1 MGSGRTLKL
10 VVCELLQFAGLCVPL
25 IVVMQRFA
33 AIVAKVQGGGST
45 GGAYWLIVASSVA
58 YVTSVAL
65 LVWVPLKY
73 MVFAKKRFLV
83 GRKKW
88 RPVALVFVIVSTM
101 PCFAFLIASS
111 EVQIRNN
118 LRHDTFGELPVS
130 LILFSLIC
138 MDVVERIRH
147 CRLTG
152 QDNPARETEIPS
164 SVVTHV
170 EQVTPINPA
179 VPGSVI
185 TGSGTSGPRLP
196 GQVTGSQVVPAGT
209 TGQRGSDRSHIGS
222 GLRTE
227 PNGTVPRIPGSSE
240 RGFRASESG
249 SHVTH
254 TRSGPL
260 RFLWASDA
268 RADVFVDG
276 FMFWMDTAEMTRAV
290 SHPLVC
296 YSGWVCPIYVF
307 CCLSCL
313 RVAVTPHD
321 PLLSSLG
328 VVLQDL
334 PFLFVRAGLLAFIGL
349 VTPLLYL
356 LKNLLVCFAFI
367 YFNFMTKLRIFN
379 TQRMYL

>member
-10 VVCELLQFAGLCVPL
+10 AVCEALQFAGLCVPL
-25 IVVMQRFA
+25 FVVMQRFA
-33 AIVAKVQGGGST
+33 TIVAKVQGGGAI
-45 GGAYWLIVASSVA
+45 GGVYWLIVALSVA
-58 YVTSVAL
+58 YVTSIAL
-65 LVWVPLKY
+65 LIWVPLKY
-73 MVFAKKRFLV
+73 LVFAKKSFLV

-88 RPVALVFVIVSTM
+88 RPVALVFVILSTM

-111 EVQIRNN
+111 EIQIHNK
-118 LRHDTFGELPVS
+118 LRHDTFAELPVS

-152 QDNPARETEIPS
+152 QDNVMSRDPDIPS
-164 SVVTHV
+164 SVLTHV
-170 EQVTPINPA
+170 EQVTPLTPV
-179 VPGSVI
+179 VPGSRI
-185 TGSGTSGPRLP
+185 AGPGIP
-196 GQVTGSQVVPAGT
+196 GQVMGSPAVGT
-209 TGQRGSDRSHIGS
+209 TGHRVVDRTHS
-222 GLRTE
+222 GPNLRLE
-227 PNGTVPRIPGSSE
+227 PNGNVSRIPGNVGREFIISE
-240 RGFRASESG
+240 AATRAA
-249 SHVTH
+249 HPH
-254 TRSGPL
+254 SGPL

-268 RADVFVDG
+268 RADVIVDG
-276 FMFWMDTAEMTRAV
+276 FMFWMDTAEMTRVA

-307 CCLSCL
+307 CCLSLL
-313 RVAVTPHD
+313 RVAVAPHD

-328 VVLQDL
+328 VILQDL
-334 PFLFVRAGLLAFIGL
+334 PFLFVRVGLLAFFGL

-356 LKNLLVCFAFI
+356 LKNLLVCLAFI